1 MATDK
6 LRTGNVRPEET
17 TTDPRHRL
25 VREKFFSMRPRPLE
39 RWLWSQSL
47 APAAERVFWFHW
59 DEGMK
64 AGDWCSQVPI
74 RVVADVCCLDPATV
88 TRAYQALRKAG
99 LIRREDPGRDPHNPF
114 CQATAITEVR
124 LPRELLATLHHSP
137 NRSANKAANRVGEA
151 PARGAPSIAQ
161 APNESRPTVHP
172 SVRPAGLKEA
182 RALFAKLSA
191 AEQSRYQE
199 AQRLRATGLEF
210 DADTRLSA
218 EERAYFLN
226 SLTALHAQP
235 AVERVTSVRETRDR
249 GVAGRQ
255 ALTPLEL
262 ARIRR
267 RVLEQVPGEAGAE
280 LARQVA
286 WSVEAGALARFGAL
300 HGLNIA
306 LKKIREGAWTQPNRM
321 PPNWLRGTVRPET
334 CGVA

>member
-1 MATDK
+1 MATNK

-17 TTDPRHRL
+17 ATDPRHRL

-124 LPRELLATLHHSP
+124 LPRALLATLHHSP
-137 NRSANKAANRVGEA
+137 NRSANKPPDRVREASERAA
-151 PARGAPSIAQ
+151 PAIAPAPSKTTET
-161 APNESRPTVHP
+161 PP

-199 AQRLRATGLEF
+199 AQRVRATGLEF

-226 SLTALHAQP
+226 SLTALHVQP
-235 AVERVTSVRETRDR
+235 AVERVTSVRETRDP
-249 GVAGRQ
+249 GANGRRSV
-255 ALTPLEL
+255 TPLEL

-267 RVLEQVPGEAGAE
+267 RVVELIPGEAGAE

-321 PPNWLRGTVRPET
+321 PPNWLRATVRPET